1 MVMMQRLRKSSLCL
15 ALVIFSLIIMSDTY
29 SWIEA
34 KQGTSEPKAL
44 RDTQS
49 AFLEETIQQPKA
61 ELQQEESI
69 ELYYIP
75 EIPLDKELQKY
86 TYDLCLEKNIDYELV
101 LAVMWRESR
110 FEFDAT
116 GYNANGTQDSGIMQI
131 NDINKEWIAKELD
144 ITDLYDPYQNILAG
158 ITMLADFINTYG
170 EHDGLMSYGAGAV
183 GMTRL
188 KNKGFTTLD
197 SVQLALDKRKE
208 IELMEKTK

>member
-1 MVMMQRLRKSSLCL
+1 MMQRLRKSSLCL

-29 SWIEA
+29 SGIEA
-34 KQGTSEPKAL
+34 KQDIKEPKTL

-49 AFLEETIQQPKA
+49 AFLKDIIQQPKA

-208 IELMEKTK
+208 IELMEKVV